1 MGDGAMLRLAANLSD
16 QAIGQPSAEA
26 RGTLIW
32 GSALSNSAPRWSVRW
47 HIG

>member
-1 MGDGAMLRLAANLSD
+1 MGNGMTLSLSANLSD

-32 GSALSNSAPRWSVRW
+32 GGELSERAPPWSVRW